1 MGTDGR
7 KDRYDEANIQ
17 VTENLTRK
25 KAGKIF
31 DFVLPLFRIT
41 LQILNYNRICKV
53 LLIIV
58 MVVYNPNVKFCLEKR
73 DF

>member
-1 MGTDGR
+1 MPLRIQQTS
-7 KDRYDEANIQ
+7 YVPQ

-25 KAGKIF
+25 KTGKIF
-31 DFVLPLFRIT
+31 GFVLPLFGIT
-41 LQILNYNRICKV
+41 LQVLNCNRICKV

-58 MVVYNPNVKFCLEKR
+58 MVVYNPNVKFCLEIR

>member
-7 KDRYDEANIQ
+7 KDRYDEANIR

-25 KAGKIF
+25 KTGKIF

-58 MVVYNPNVKFCLEKR
+58 MVVYNPNIKFCLEKR